1 MNKLIKFIGIII
13 IILFLSL
20 YFSKYS
26 NSYYEEKTLLTEESI
41 KQYEKDLKTGKN
53 IVSNNY
59 IPKEKDYNNKASK
72 LGIKTS
78 KLIED
83 LVNNTLKY
91 IVKYMDNSS

>member
-1 MNKLIKFIGIII
+1 MNKLLKFIGIII

-20 YFSKYS
+20 YFSKFS
-26 NSYYEEKTLLTEESI
+26 NSYYEEKAILTEESI
-41 KQYEKDLKTGKN
+41 KQYEKDLKNGKN

>member
-1 MNKLIKFIGIII
+1 MNKLLKFIGIII

-26 NSYYEEKTLLTEESI
+26 NSYYEERTLLTEESI

>member
-1 MNKLIKFIGIII
+1 MNKLLKLIGIII

-26 NSYYEEKTLLTEESI
+26 NSYYEERTLLTEESI

>member
-1 MNKLIKFIGIII
+1 MNKLLKFIGTII

>member
-1 MNKLIKFIGIII
+1 MNKLLKFIGIII

>member
-1 MNKLIKFIGIII
+1 MNKLLKFIGIII

-72 LGIKTS
+72 LGIKAS